1 MKRIGNVYEKICDA
15 DNILLAHN
23 NAKKGKMHY
32 SEVKYVE
39 NNLCECINYIQ
50 KILKEKKYV
59 LTAEDYSFQL
69 INDKGKERELYK
81 LPYYP
86 HRIIQWAI
94 VNVVLDVFMKHY
106 IVDTYASI
114 QGRGI
119 HKIVCKIKKTLVDHI
134 DETQYCLKIDI
145 KKFYTNINNNI
156 LMEKLKNKFKDK
168 DFLDLMNVIIFSRG
182 DKGQPIGSLLSQYL
196 GNFYLSSFDH
206 YCKEELR
213 LKYYY
218 RYMDDIVILHSSK
231 EYLHNLKK
239 FFDWILDNYFDLKI
253 KENWQVFP
261 VDSRGIDYV
270 GYRIFRDK
278 IILRKRIY
286 KNARYSFSRKRLHK
300 AHASYYGWCKHAN
313 VKMFMKK
320 HKVVDRLEE
329 LKEVK
334 NVSAIQIDK

>member
-94 VNVVLDVFMKHY
+94 VNVVLNVFMKHY

-119 HKIVCKIKKTLVDHI
+119 HKIVCKIKKTLVNHI

-218 RYMDDIVILHSSK
+218 RYMDDIVILHTSK

-286 KNARYSFSRKRLHK
+286 KNARHSFSRKILHK
-300 AHASYYGWCKHAN
+300 SHASYYGWCKHAN

-320 HKVVDRLEE
+320 HNVVERLKE

-334 NVSAIQIDK
+334 KCINNTD

>member
-1 MKRIGNVYEKICDA
+1 MKRIGNIYEKICNRG
-15 DNILLAHN
+15 NILHAHN
-23 NAKKGKMHY
+23 KAKRGKWHY
-32 SEVKYVE
+32 TEVKYVE
-39 NNLCECINYIQ
+39 NNLDECVNNIQ
-50 KILKEKKYV
+50 KMLEEKRYV
-59 LTAEDYSFQL
+59 LTADDYAFEL

-86 HRIIQWAI
+86 HRIIQWSI
-94 VNVVLDVFMKHY
+94 VNVILHVFMKHY
-106 IVDTYASI
+106 IGDTYASI
-114 QGRGI
+114 KGRGV
-119 HKIVCKIKKTLVDHI
+119 HKAMNKVKRALRHHKD
-134 DETQYCLKIDI
+134 DTQYCLKIDI
-145 KKFYTNINNNI
+145 KKFYPNINNNI
-156 LMEKLKNKFKDK
+156 LMRKIERKFKDK
-168 DFLDLMNVIIFSRG
+168 DFLDLMRMIIFSRG
-182 DKGQPIGSLLSQYL
+182 EKGQPIGSLLSQYL

-206 YCKEELR
+206 YCKERLR

-231 EYLHNLKK
+231 EYLHNLKRT
-239 FFDWILDNYFDLKI
+239 FDRILDKHFDLKI

-300 AHASYYGWCKHAN
+300 AHASYYGWCKHAS

-320 HKVVDRLEE
+320 HKVIERLKH

-334 NVSAIQIDK
+334 NVSTIQINK